1 MQPLMAGARRFV
13 DPETYSEHMQ
23 DEVSVPRCVPLGR
36 PVMGMRLLFRPGFRS
51 YVEWSDTMNDPEEG
65 NAMPRKFMTAAVVLF
80 GGLLGWPSGA
90 HAQNAPSVFRVPVTG
105 VVEMGLAP
113 FIERAI
119 REAEDAGASVV
130 VLDIDTPGG
139 RVDSA
144 ERIADAIS
152 DSGVPVY
159 AFVNRR
165 AFSAGALISLAT
177 RGIYMR
183 PGSVIG
189 AATPVDGSGTKASEK
204 IVSAMRSEMRALAEA
219 QGLDPAIAEA
229 MVDESLAIPEVVDA
243 GQLLT
248 LTTEEAVRIGYATRT
263 ENFATLLEEFGVAG
277 AEVTDVGVNWAERF
291 VRFFSHPV
299 VSPFLLTLGFL
310 GLIIEVKTPT
320 FGLAGL
326 AGVLSLSLFFGSHL
340 ILGLA
345 GWEDLLLFGAGV
357 LFVAAEVLLIPGFG
371 VFGVLGIAGIAGGI
385 YMSLLGSLPTAQD
398 LGRAIGVLSTT
409 LLLLL
414 VTGWVLLRHLPK
426 STRLFQSGFF
436 LGTRT
441 DRAIGYESAERRTDL
456 VGAEG
461 VAVTDLRPSGVGIFS
476 DERVDIV
483 SESEWIEEGTPVRV
497 VSAEGYR
504 RVVRPIRHT
513 GEDTGAAG
521 PDGGDAASAHSN
533 EEDPSSAHSGE
544 ESSAKDSSDQDPSKV
559 ADV

>member
-1 MQPLMAGARRFV
+1 
-13 DPETYSEHMQ
+13 
-23 DEVSVPRCVPLGR
+23 
-36 PVMGMRLLFRPGFRS
+36 
-51 YVEWSDTMNDPEEG
+51 
-65 NAMPRKFMTAAVVLF
+65 MPRSFIFAAALLF
-80 GGLLGWPSGA
+80 GGLLGWPSST
-90 HAQNAPSVFRVPVTG
+90 HAQDAPLVFRVPVTG

-119 REAEDAGASVV
+119 REAEDAGVSVV

-152 DSGVPVY
+152 DSDVPVY

-165 AFSAGALISLAT
+165 AFSAGALIALAT

-183 PGSVIG
+183 PGSVLG
-189 AATPVDGSGTKASEK
+189 AVTPVDGSGTKASEK

-229 MVDESLAIPEVVDA
+229 MVDESLAIPDVVDA
-243 GQLLT
+243 GKLLT
-248 LTTEEAVRIGYATRT
+248 LTTEEAVRIGYATQT
-263 ENFATLLEEFGVAG
+263 EDFATLLEELGVAG
-277 AEVTDVGVNWAERF
+277 AEVTELRVNWAERL

-310 GLIIEVKTPT
+310 GLLIEVKTPT
-320 FGLAGL
+320 FGLAGV

-357 LFVAAEVLLIPGFG
+357 VFVAAEVLLIPGFG
-371 VFGVLGIAGIAGGI
+371 LFGLLGIAGIAAGV
-385 YMSLLGSLPTAQD
+385 YMSLLGSLPAAQD
-398 LGRAIGVLSTT
+398 FSRAGSVLTTT
-409 LLLLL
+409 LVLLL
-414 VTGWVLLRHLPK
+414 VTGWALLRYLPK
-426 STRLFQSGFF
+426 STRLFRSGIF

-441 DRAIGYESAERRTDL
+441 DRAIGYESAKRRSDL
-456 VGAEG
+456 VGVEG
-461 VAVTDLRPSGVGIFS
+461 VAATDLRPSGVGIFH

-504 RVVRPIRHT
+504 RVVRPIRNV
-513 GEDTGAAG
+513 G
-521 PDGGDAASAHSN
+521 PDPGALAPGERDAPSTDSKEKNVAPADSEEENTTSAR
-533 EEDPSSAHSGE
+533 SGE
-544 ESSAKDSSDQDPSKV
+544 ESAVQGSSEQKPPEVDDI
-559 ADV
+559 

>member
-1 MQPLMAGARRFV
+1 MQR
-13 DPETYSEHMQ
+13 TY
-23 DEVSVPRCVPLGR
+23 L
-36 PVMGMRLLFRPGFRS
+36 
-51 YVEWSDTMNDPEEG
+51 
-65 NAMPRKFMTAAVVLF
+65 TAAAVLF
-80 GGLLGWPSGA
+80 AGLVSWPSGA
-90 HAQNAPSVFRVPVTG
+90 HAQDAPLVFRVPVTG
-105 VVEMGLAP
+105 TVEMGLAP

-119 REAEDAGASVV
+119 REAESAGVSVV

-144 ERIADAIS
+144 ERIADAIA

-165 AFSAGALISLAT
+165 AFSAGALIALAT

-183 PGSVIG
+183 PGSVLG
-189 AATPVDGSGTKASEK
+189 AVTPVDGSGTKASEK

-219 QGLDPAIAEA
+219 HGLDPAVAEA
-229 MVDESLAIPEVVDA
+229 MVDESLAVPGVVDA
-243 GQLLT
+243 GRLLT
-248 LTTEEAVRIGYATRT
+248 LTTEEAVRIGYASET
-263 ENFATLLEEFGVAG
+263 EDFTSLLDDLGIAG
-277 AEVTDVGVNWAERF
+277 AEVTDFGVNWAERF
-291 VRFFSHPV
+291 VRFFSNPV
-299 VSPFLLTLGFL
+299 VAPFLLSLGFL
-310 GLIIEVKTPT
+310 GLIIEIKTAT

-326 AGVLSLSLFFGSHL
+326 AGALSLSLFFGSHL

-345 GWEDLLLFGAGV
+345 GWEDLLLVGAGV

-371 VFGVLGIAGIAGGI
+371 LFGVLGIAGIAGGI
-385 YMSLLGSLPTAQD
+385 YMSLLGDLPVAENFRTAVT
-398 LGRAIGVLSTT
+398 VLTTT

-414 VTGWVLLRHLPK
+414 VTGWALLRHLPK
-426 STRLFQSGFF
+426 STRLFQSGIF

-456 VGAEG
+456 IGAEG
-461 VAVTDLRPSGVGIFS
+461 VAATDLRPSGVGLFR

-504 RVVRPIRHT
+504 QVVRPIRNT
-513 GEDTGAAG
+513 GEGAGGAG
-521 PDGGDAASAHSN
+521 SDGVD
-533 EEDPSSAHSGE
+533 E
-544 ESSAKDSSDQDPSKV
+544 ESVVQESSEQEPSDQEPSDQEPSDQEPSEV

>member
-1 MQPLMAGARRFV
+1 M
-13 DPETYSEHMQ
+13 S
-23 DEVSVPRCVPLGR
+23 
-36 PVMGMRLLFRPGFRS
+36 
-51 YVEWSDTMNDPEEG
+51 DPEEG
-65 NAMPRKFMTAAVVLF
+65 NAMPRSYLTAAALLF
-80 GGLLGWPSGA
+80 GGFLGWPLHM
-90 HAQNAPSVFRVPVTG
+90 HAQDAPQVFRVPVTG

-119 REAEDAGASVV
+119 REAEDAGVSVV
-130 VLDIDTPGG
+130 VLDVDTPGG

-152 DSGVPVY
+152 DSSVPVY

-165 AFSAGALISLAT
+165 AFSAGALIALAT

-189 AATPVDGSGTKASEK
+189 AATPVNGAGEKAPEK

-219 QGLDPAIAEA
+219 HGLDPRVAEA
-229 MVDESLAIPEVVDA
+229 MVDESLAIPDVVEA

-248 LTTEEAVRIGYATRT
+248 LTTEEAVRIGYANET
-263 ENFATLLEEFGVAG
+263 EDFTTLLDELGLAG
-277 AEVTDVGVNWAERF
+277 AGVVDVEVNWAERF

-310 GLIIEVKTPT
+310 GLIIEIKTPT

-326 AGVLSLSLFFGSHL
+326 AGFLSLSLFFGSHL

-345 GWEDLLLFGAGV
+345 GLEDLLLFGAGV
-357 LFVAAEVLLIPGFG
+357 LFVVAEVILIPGFG
-371 VFGVLGIAGIAGGI
+371 VFGILGIAGIAGGV
-385 YMSLLGSLPTAQD
+385 YMSLLGSLPTMQD
-398 LGRAIGVLSTT
+398 FSRAGGVLSTT

-414 VTGWVLLRHLPK
+414 VTGWALLRHLPK
-426 STRLFQSGFF
+426 SNRLFQSGLF

-441 DRAIGYESAERRTDL
+441 DRAIGYESAERRSDL

-461 VAVTDLRPSGVGIFS
+461 VAATDLRPSGVGIFG
-476 DERVDIV
+476 DEKVDIV
-483 SESEWIEEGTPVRV
+483 SESEWIEEGTPIRV

-504 RVVRPIRHT
+504 QVVRPV
-513 GEDTGAAG
+513 GPVAAG
-521 PDGGDAASAHSN
+521 SPD
-533 EEDPSSAHSGE
+533 EEQPVEATSDEAQSDEAQSDE
-544 ESSAKDSSDQDPSKV
+544 AKSQ
-559 ADV
+559 AE

>member
-1 MQPLMAGARRFV
+1 MSRKYFIAGA
-13 DPETYSEHMQ
+13 
-23 DEVSVPRCVPLGR
+23 
-36 PVMGMRLLFRPGFRS
+36 
-51 YVEWSDTMNDPEEG
+51 
-65 NAMPRKFMTAAVVLF
+65 VLF
-80 GGLLGWPSGA
+80 GGLVGWPSEVL
-90 HAQNAPSVFRVPVTG
+90 AQEAVARAQDAPLVFRVPVTG

-119 REAEDAGASVV
+119 REAEGAEASFV

-159 AFVNRR
+159 TFVNRR
-165 AFSAGALISLAT
+165 AFSAGALIALAT

-219 QGLDPAIAEA
+219 QGLDPAVAEA
-229 MVDESLAIPEVVDA
+229 MVDESLAIPDVVEA

-248 LTTEEAVRIGYATRT
+248 LTTEEAVRIGYASQT
-263 ENFATLLEEFGVAG
+263 EDFTTLLSALGVPSAQ
-277 AEVTDVGVNWAERF
+277 VTDVGVNWAERF
-291 VRFFSHPV
+291 VRFFSHPA
-299 VSPFLLTLGFL
+299 VSPFLLSLGFL
-310 GLIIEVKTPT
+310 GLFIEIKTAT

-371 VFGVLGIAGIAGGI
+371 LFGILGIGGIAGGI
-385 YMSLLGSLPTAQD
+385 YMSLLGSLPAAQD
-398 LGRAIGVLSTT
+398 FSRAAGVLSTT
-409 LLLLL
+409 VL
-414 VTGWVLLRHLPK
+414 VLLIAGWALIRHLPK
-426 STRLFQSGFF
+426 SNRLFQSGIF
-436 LGTRT
+436 LRART
-441 DRAIGYESAERRTDL
+441 DRAIGYESTETRTDL

-461 VAVTDLRPSGVGIFS
+461 ITATDLRPSGTGIFR
-476 DERVDIV
+476 DERVDIL
-483 SESEWIEEGTPVRV
+483 SESEWIAEGTPVRV

-504 RVVRPIRHT
+504 QVVRPIRARVV
-513 GEDTGAAG
+513 DTVDESAQQESRPG
-521 PDGGDAASAHSN
+521 PV
-533 EEDPSSAHSGE
+533 PSLDR
-544 ESSAKDSSDQDPSKV
+544 ESSSESESSSK
-559 ADV
+559 

>member
-1 MQPLMAGARRFV
+1 ML
-13 DPETYSEHMQ
+13 
-23 DEVSVPRCVPLGR
+23 
-36 PVMGMRLLFRPGFRS
+36 RLGFRS
-51 YVEWSDTMNDPEEG
+51 YLELFDTMSDPEEG
-65 NAMPRKFMTAAVVLF
+65 NAMPRNHKTAAALLF
-80 GGLLGWPSGA
+80 GAFLNWPSHI
-90 HAQNAPSVFRVPVTG
+90 HAQDAASVFRVPVTG

-119 REAEDAGASVV
+119 REAEDAGVSVV

-189 AATPVDGSGTKASEK
+189 AATPVDGAGTKASEK
-204 IVSAMRSEMRALAEA
+204 IVSAMRSEMRSLAEA
-219 QGLDPAIAEA
+219 QGLDPAVAEA
-229 MVDESLAIPEVVDA
+229 MVDESLAIPGVVDA

-248 LTTEEAVRIGYATRT
+248 LTTEEAVRIGYANETT
-263 ENFATLLEEFGVAG
+263 DFTTLLDDLDVAG
-277 AEVTDVGVNWAERF
+277 ADVIDVTVNWAERI

-299 VSPFLLTLGFL
+299 VSPFLLSLGFL
-310 GLIIEVKTPT
+310 GLIIEIKTPT

-326 AGVLSLSLFFGSHL
+326 TGLLSLSLFFGSHL

-357 LFVAAEVLLIPGFG
+357 LFVAAEVILIPGFG
-371 VFGVLGIAGIAGGI
+371 LFGIAGIAGIAGGI
-385 YMSLLGSLPTAQD
+385 YMSLLGSLPTVQD
-398 LGRAIGVLSTT
+398 FSRAAGVLSTT

-414 VTGWVLLRHLPK
+414 VTGWALLRHLPK
-426 STRLFQSGFF
+426 SNRLFQSGIF

-441 DRAIGYESAERRTDL
+441 DRAIGYESAEKRTDL
-456 VGAEG
+456 VGTEG
-461 VAVTDLRPSGVGIFS
+461 VAATDLRPSGVGIFH

-483 SESEWIEEGTPVRV
+483 SESEWIEEGTPIRV

-504 RVVRPIRHT
+504 QIVRPVSS
-513 GEDTGAAG
+513 GSVEE
-521 PDGGDAASAHSN
+521 ASDQESSN
-533 EEDPSSAHSGE
+533 EEQSDEEQSDGGPSDE
-544 ESSAKDSSDQDPSKV
+544 EPS
-559 ADV
+559 

>member
-1 MQPLMAGARRFV
+1 M
-13 DPETYSEHMQ
+13 S
-23 DEVSVPRCVPLGR
+23 
-36 PVMGMRLLFRPGFRS
+36 
-51 YVEWSDTMNDPEEG
+51 DPEEG
-65 NAMPRKFMTAAVVLF
+65 NAMPRNFIKAALLF
-80 GGLLGWPSGA
+80 AGLLGWSSGA
-90 HAQNAPSVFRVPVTG
+90 HAQDAPVVFRVPVTG

-119 REAEDAGASVV
+119 REAEDAGVTFI

-165 AFSAGALISLAT
+165 AFSAGALIALAT

-183 PGSVIG
+183 PGSVLG
-189 AATPVDGSGTKASEK
+189 AVTPVDGSGTKASEK

-219 QGLDPAIAEA
+219 QGLDPAIAES
-229 MVDESLAIPEVVDA
+229 MVDESLAVADVVEA

-248 LTTEEAVRIGYATRT
+248 LTMEEAVRVGYATRT
-263 ENFATLLEEFGVAG
+263 ENFTTLLEELGVAG
-277 AEVTDVGVNWAERF
+277 AEVIDLGVNWAERF

-310 GLIIEVKTPT
+310 GLVIEIKTAT

-345 GWEDLLLFGAGV
+345 GWEDLLLVGAGV

-371 VFGVLGIAGIAGGI
+371 LFGVLGIAGIAGGI

-398 LGRAIGVLSTT
+398 FSQAGSVLTTT
-409 LLLLL
+409 LVLLL
-414 VTGWVLLRHLPK
+414 VTGWALLRHLPK
-426 STRLFQSGFF
+426 SKRLFQSGIL
-436 LGTRT
+436 LGART
-441 DRAIGYESAERRTDL
+441 DRAIGYESSERRTDL
-456 VGAEG
+456 IGIEG
-461 VAVTDLRPSGVGIFS
+461 VTATDLRPSGVGVFR

-504 RVVRPIRHT
+504 QVVRAIRDAADT
-513 GEDTGAAG
+513 GEGG
-521 PDGGDAASAHSN
+521 PKEIGAASADS
-533 EEDPSSAHSGE
+533 EEGKATAAGSGE
-544 ESSAKDSSDQDPSKV
+544 ESVAQDSQDSSDPNSSDV

>member
-1 MQPLMAGARRFV
+1 MQR
-13 DPETYSEHMQ
+13 TY
-23 DEVSVPRCVPLGR
+23 L
-36 PVMGMRLLFRPGFRS
+36 
-51 YVEWSDTMNDPEEG
+51 
-65 NAMPRKFMTAAVVLF
+65 TAAAVLV
-80 GGLLGWPSGA
+80 GGLVGWPSGA
-90 HAQNAPSVFRVPVTG
+90 LAQDAPLVFRVPVTG

-119 REAEDAGASVV
+119 REAEGAGVSVV

-165 AFSAGALISLAT
+165 AFSAGALIALAT
-177 RGIYMR
+177 NGIYMR

-189 AATPVDGSGTKASEK
+189 AVTPVDGSGTKASEK

-219 QGLDPAIAEA
+219 RGLDPAIAEA
-229 MVDESLAIPEVVDA
+229 MVDESLAIPDVVDA
-243 GQLLT
+243 GRLLT
-248 LTTEEAVRIGYATRT
+248 LTMEEAVRVGYASET
-263 ENFATLLEEFGVAG
+263 ENFNSLLDALGVAG
-277 AEVTDVGVNWAERF
+277 AEVTDFGVNWAERL
-291 VRFFSHPV
+291 VRFFSNPV
-299 VSPFLLTLGFL
+299 VAPFLLSLGFL
-310 GLIIEVKTPT
+310 GLIIEIKTAT

-326 AGVLSLSLFFGSHL
+326 AGALSLSLFFGSHL

-345 GWEDLLLFGAGV
+345 GWEDLLLVGAGV

-371 VFGVLGIAGIAGGI
+371 LFGVLGIAGIAGGI
-385 YMSLLGSLPTAQD
+385 YMSLLGSLPSPQD
-398 LGRAIGVLSTT
+398 FSRAGAVLSTT
-409 LLLLL
+409 LLILL
-414 VTGWVLLRHLPK
+414 VTGWALLRHLPR
-426 STRLFQSGFF
+426 SNRLFQSGIF

-456 VGAEG
+456 IGAEG
-461 VAVTDLRPSGVGIFS
+461 VAATDLRPSGVGIFH

-483 SESEWIEEGTPVRV
+483 SQSEWIEEGTPVRV

-504 RVVRPIRHT
+504 QVVRPIRDT
-513 GEDTGAAG
+513 GEDTGAVG
-521 PDGGDAASAHSN
+521 PDDVAGASSDGQEAASTGSD
-533 EEDPSSAHSGE
+533 EGSAVQ
-544 ESSAKDSSDQDPSKV
+544 ESSEQGTSDQEPSEV

>member
-1 MQPLMAGARRFV
+1 MQR
-13 DPETYSEHMQ
+13 TY
-23 DEVSVPRCVPLGR
+23 L
-36 PVMGMRLLFRPGFRS
+36 
-51 YVEWSDTMNDPEEG
+51 
-65 NAMPRKFMTAAVVLF
+65 TAAAVLV
-80 GGLLGWPSGA
+80 GGFVGWPSGA
-90 HAQNAPSVFRVPVTG
+90 LAQDAPLAFRVPVTG

-119 REAEDAGASVV
+119 REAESAGVSVV

-165 AFSAGALISLAT
+165 AFSAGALIALAT

-183 PGSVIG
+183 PGSVLG
-189 AATPVDGSGTKASEK
+189 AVTPVDGSGTKASEK

-229 MVDESLAIPEVVDA
+229 MVDESLAVPNVVDA
-243 GQLLT
+243 GRLLT
-248 LTTEEAVRIGYATRT
+248 LTTEEAVRIGYASET
-263 ENFATLLEEFGVAG
+263 ENFSSLLDDLGFAG
-277 AEVTDVGVNWAERF
+277 AEVTDFDVNWAERL
-291 VRFFSHPV
+291 VRFFSNPV
-299 VSPFLLTLGFL
+299 VAPFLLSLGFL
-310 GLIIEVKTPT
+310 GLIIEIKTAT

-326 AGVLSLSLFFGSHL
+326 AGALSLSLFFGSHL

-345 GWEDLLLFGAGV
+345 GWEDLLLVGAGV

-371 VFGVLGIAGIAGGI
+371 LFGVLGIAGVAAGI
-385 YMSLLGSLPTAQD
+385 YMSLLGSLPSAQD
-398 LGRAIGVLSTT
+398 FSRAGSVLITT
-409 LLLLL
+409 LVLLLI
-414 VTGWVLLRHLPK
+414 TGWALLRHLPK
-426 STRLFQSGFF
+426 SKRMFQSGIF

-441 DRAIGYESAERRTDL
+441 DRAIGYESAERRSDL
-456 VGAEG
+456 IGAEG
-461 VAVTDLRPSGVGIFS
+461 VAVTDLRPSGVGIFR

-483 SESEWIEEGTPVRV
+483 SQSEWIEEGTPVRV

-504 RVVRPIRHT
+504 QVVRPIRKT

-521 PDGGDAASAHSN
+521 PDGGDTASAQ
-533 EEDPSSAHSGE
+533 
-544 ESSAKDSSDQDPSKV
+544 DSSDQDPSEITEV
-559 ADV
+559 

>member
-1 MQPLMAGARRFV
+1 ML
-13 DPETYSEHMQ
+13 
-23 DEVSVPRCVPLGR
+23 
-36 PVMGMRLLFRPGFRS
+36 RLGFRS
-51 YVEWSDTMNDPEEG
+51 YLELFDTMSDPEEG
-65 NAMPRKFMTAAVVLF
+65 NAVPRNHLTAGALLF
-80 GGLLGWPSGA
+80 GAFLSGLSHI
-90 HAQNAPSVFRVPVTG
+90 HAQDAASVFRVPVTG

-119 REAEDAGASVV
+119 REAEDAGVSAV

-152 DSGVPVY
+152 DSSVPVY

-165 AFSAGALISLAT
+165 AFSAGALIALAT

-189 AATPVDGSGTKASEK
+189 AATPVDGGGTKAPEK

-219 QGLDPAIAEA
+219 QGLDPAVAEA
-229 MVDESLAIPEVVDA
+229 MVDESLVIPDVVAA
-243 GQLLT
+243 GRLLT
-248 LTTEEAVRIGYATRT
+248 LTMEEAVAIGYATET
-263 ENFATLLEEFGVAG
+263 EDFPTLLDALGVAG
-277 AEVTDVGVNWAERF
+277 AEVIDIEVNWAERF

-299 VSPFLLTLGFL
+299 VAPFLLSLGFL
-310 GLIIEVKTPT
+310 GLIIEIKTPA

-326 AGVLSLSLFFGSHL
+326 TGLLSLSLFFGSHL

-357 LFVAAEVLLIPGFG
+357 LFVVVEVIVIPGFG
-371 VFGVLGIAGIAGGI
+371 LFGIAGIAGIAGGI
-385 YMSLLGSLPTAQD
+385 YMSLLGSLPTGQD
-398 LGRAIGVLSTT
+398 FSRAGGVLSTT

-414 VTGWVLLRHLPK
+414 VTGWALLRHLPK
-426 STRLFQSGFF
+426 SNRLFQSGIF
-436 LGTRT
+436 LRTRT
-441 DRAIGYESAERRTDL
+441 DRAIGYESSERRTDL

-461 VAVTDLRPSGVGIFS
+461 VAVTDLRPSGVGLFR

-483 SESEWIEEGTPVRV
+483 SDSEWIEEGTRIRV

-504 RVVRPIRHT
+504 QVVRPILQ
-513 GEDTGAAG
+513 GSSDEKSSDEKSS
-521 PDGGDAASAHSN
+521 GDDSSG
-533 EEDPSSAHSGE
+533 EDPSQVTGG
-544 ESSAKDSSDQDPSKV
+544 
-559 ADV
+559 

>member
-1 MQPLMAGARRFV
+1 MRRN
-13 DPETYSEHMQ
+13 Y
-23 DEVSVPRCVPLGR
+23 L
-36 PVMGMRLLFRPGFRS
+36 
-51 YVEWSDTMNDPEEG
+51 
-65 NAMPRKFMTAAVVLF
+65 TAATVLF
-80 GGLLGWPSGA
+80 GGLVGWPSM
-90 HAQNAPSVFRVPVTG
+90 AQTQDAPLVYRVPVTG

-119 REAEDAGASVV
+119 REAEGAGANFVI
-130 VLDIDTPGG
+130 LDVDTPGG

-219 QGLDPAIAEA
+219 QGLVPAVAEA
-229 MVDESLAIPEVVDA
+229 MVDESLAIPDVVEA

-248 LTTEEAVRIGYATRT
+248 LTTEEAVRIGYAIQTDD
-263 ENFATLLEEFGVAG
+263 FATLLGDLGVAG
-277 AEVTDVGVNWAERF
+277 ARVTDVGVNWAERF
-291 VRFFSHPV
+291 VRFFSHPA
-299 VSPFLLTLGFL
+299 VSPFLLSLGFL
-310 GLIIEVKTPT
+310 GLIIEIKTAT

-326 AGVLSLSLFFGSHL
+326 AGMLSLSLFFGSHL

-357 LFVAAEVLLIPGFG
+357 LFVAAEVILIPGFG
-371 VFGVLGIAGIAGGI
+371 LFGILGIAGITGGI
-385 YMSLLGSLPTAQD
+385 YMSLLGSLPTVQD
-398 LGRAIGVLSTT
+398 FGRAGSVLTTT
-409 LLLLL
+409 LVLLL
-414 VTGWVLLRHLPK
+414 VTGWALLRHLPK
-426 STRLFQSGFF
+426 SNRLFRSGIF
-436 LGTRT
+436 LSTRT
-441 DRAIGYESAERRTDL
+441 DRAIGYESAETRSDL

-461 VAVTDLRPSGVGIFS
+461 VAATDLRPSGTGIFG

-483 SESEWIEEGTPVRV
+483 SESEWIEEGTPVRIM
-497 VSAEGYR
+497 SAEGYR
-504 RVVRPIRHT
+504 QVVRPIRAA
-513 GEDTGAAG
+513 GEGAAHESLK
-521 PDGGDAASAHSN
+521 PESSPESETDSELQAASEPEAAA
-533 EEDPSSAHSGE
+533 EPEAASGPE
-544 ESSAKDSSDQDPSKV
+544 
-559 ADV
+559 ADLA